1 MASIPDVLTRID
13 DGTVPLT
20 SADLRSLRNEGDRD
34 DSEDETVVNDSDS
47 STGSSTRKRVS
58 TSRII
63 LRNMAK
69 QQALQI
75 NAAVGDDI
83 WKNISRLE
91 IKDNI
96 AEDQAIQINHGN
108 TLEVVMAL
116 IGRQGKIIAAREK
129 APTHQRRD
137 SVISR

>member
-1 MASIPDVLTRID
+1 MSSVDQVLIATD

-20 SADLRSLRNEGDRD
+20 SADLRSLRNDGDND
-34 DSEDETVVNDSDS
+34 DSEEETLVNDSDS
-47 STGSSTRKRVS
+47 STGSLTRKRGS

-69 QQALQI
+69 HQALQI

-83 WKNISRLE
+83 WKNINRLV
-91 IKDNI
+91 IKDNV

-108 TLEVVMAL
+108 SLEVTMAL
-116 IGRQGKIIAAREK
+116 INLQGQIIAARQK
-129 APTHQRRD
+129 MPAHHRRD
-137 SVISR
+137 SVVSP